1 MSYFRIRI
9 FILRIGLIILIK
21 SIIYKQTI
29 GNAPD
34 AEIMNQVVEDMV
46 RKAISV
52 TGVESIVDENKT
64 TDIFNDAFLNELENV
79 KMPINED

>member
-1 MSYFRIRI
+1 
-9 FILRIGLIILIK
+9 
-21 SIIYKQTI
+21 
-29 GNAPD
+29 
-34 AEIMNQVVEDMV
+34 MNQVVEDMV